1 MPKFD
6 DNKCKT
12 HLKLSIHRMNLLK
25 NKKQNAIQMGER
37 DIAQLLKSDKTELAR
52 IKVESL
58 IREDMII
65 QAFEI
70 LELFIELLHT
80 RMAMLKMQKTVPFD
94 LKEAV
99 CTIIY
104 AAPRLDIPELHEV
117 RKQFIYK
124 YGEGFSND
132 AMENR
137 GNCVN
142 PKIVHKL
149 SACTPENYLVFDYL
163 GNIAKKY
170 NVDWCC
176 PYENEQHQPLIDNS
190 TFMIPPSIHQPPLI
204 PFQPNFNN
212 DNNQNQRFIPSGG
225 QSVLPGT
232 GYNPNPSP
240 QSNFDF
246 PSVPSNNNVHQNNFS
261 NNNFPSVPSNNNGHQ
276 NSSNFNFPSVPSNN
290 NYSQQPPNY
299 SPTPK
304 NDEISFDFPSVPNG
318 NNQSN
323 GSNNNDDL
331 DDLSSRFNR
340 LKKK

>member
-1 MPKFD
+1 
-6 DNKCKT
+6 
-12 HLKLSIHRMNLLK
+12 
-25 NKKQNAIQMGER
+25 MGER
-37 DIAQLLKSDKTELAR
+37 EIAQLLKNDKTELAR

-80 RMAMLKMQKTVPFD
+80 RMAMIKMQKTVPFD

-132 AMENR
+132 SMENR

-176 PYENEQHQPLIDNS
+176 PYEEPQHQLIDNS
-190 TFMIPPSIHQPPLI
+190 PFIIPPSIHQPPLI
-204 PFQPNFNN
+204 PFQPNFNDN
-212 DNNQNQRFIPSGG
+212 NNQNQRFIPTVG

-232 GYNPNPSP
+232 GYNPNPNP
-240 QSNFDF
+240 QSNYDFPSVPNNNGNQNNFNYNNVPNNNSNFDF
-246 PSVPSNNNVHQNNFS
+246 PSVPSNNNNYS
-261 NNNFPSVPSNNNGHQ
+261 KPPSYTPNPSNNE
-276 NSSNFNFPSVPSNN
+276 
-290 NYSQQPPNY
+290 
-299 SPTPK
+299 T
-304 NDEISFDFPSVPNG
+304 SFDFPSVPNG
-318 NNQSN
+318 NGNNQN
-323 GSNNNDDL
+323 GGDDL
-331 DDLSSRFNR
+331 DDLSARFNK